1 MPLKELPLS
10 TLEDIVV
17 QIGEAGRRMAEIGAS
32 EGAAGNI
39 SVYAGRSLE
48 VQSVFPLVEEIEL
61 PTAAPAL
68 AGGWLL
74 ATGSGTRLREIY
86 DHPLENLGVVQI
98 EADGTHARLYTAPSR
113 LFTRLTSELNSHLAV
128 HNDQVAATGSRY
140 SALVHAQPL
149 HLTYLSHISR
159 YRDPVELNRRLFRWQ
174 PEMIMIFPQGVAV
187 LPFILPG
194 SAELMRATAAALHT
208 HRLVVWSK
216 HGVMAHSEVSVKR
229 AADLIEYLE
238 TSAHYEVL
246 NLIAGEPA
254 DGLQPDEIRA
264 IARALGI
271 ASPMVGEARGA
282 RRGGEE

>member
-1 MPLKELPLS
+1 MPLEEPPFL
-10 TLEDIVV
+10 TLNDLML

-39 SVYAGRSLE
+39 SVYTDRLLE
-48 VQSVFPLVEEIEL
+48 VRSVFPLVEEIEL
-61 PTAAPAL
+61 PVAAPAL

-86 DHPLENLGVVQI
+86 DHPLGNLGVLQMTP
-98 EADGTHARLYTAPSR
+98 DGMRARLHTAPAR
-113 LFTRLTSELNSHLAV
+113 LFSRLTSELNSHLAV
-128 HNDQVAATGSRY
+128 HNDQVAATGARY

-149 HLTYLSHISR
+149 HLTYLSHIPQ
-159 YRDPVELNRRLFRWQ
+159 YRDPLELNRRLLRWQ
-174 PEMIMIFPQGVAV
+174 PETIMAFPQGIAV

-194 SAELMRATAAALHT
+194 STELMVATVAALHA

-216 HGVMAHSEVSVKR
+216 HGVMAHSDISVKR

-238 TSAHYEVL
+238 TSARYEVL
-246 NLIAGEPA
+246 NLSAGEPA
-254 DGLQPDEIRA
+254 DGLQPDEIRL

-271 ASPMVGEARGA
+271 EQTIF
-282 RRGGEE
+282 

>member
-1 MPLKELPLS
+1 MPLEEPPFL
-10 TLEDIVV
+10 TLDDLML

-39 SVYAGRSLE
+39 SVYTDQMLE
-48 VQSVFPLVEEIEL
+48 VRSVFPLVEEIDL
-61 PTAAPAL
+61 PVAAPAL

-86 DHPLENLGVVQI
+86 DHPLGNLGVLQMTP
-98 EADGTHARLYTAPSR
+98 DGMHARLHTAPSR
-113 LFTRLTSELNSHLAV
+113 LFSRLTSELNSHLAV
-128 HNDQVAATGSRY
+128 HNDQVATAGARY

-149 HLTYLSHISR
+149 HLTYLSHIPR
-159 YRDPVELNRRLFRWQ
+159 YRDPLELNRRLLRWQ
-174 PEMIMIFPQGVAV
+174 PETIMAFPRGIAV

-194 SAELMRATAAALHT
+194 STELMVATVAALHA

-216 HGVMAHSEVSVKR
+216 HGVMAHSDISVKR

-238 TSAHYEVL
+238 TSARYEVL
-246 NLIAGEPA
+246 NLGAGEPA
-254 DGLQPDEIRA
+254 DGLQPDEIRL

-271 ASPMVGEARGA
+271 EQTIF
-282 RRGGEE
+282 

>member
-1 MPLKELPLS
+1 MPLEEPPFL
-10 TLEDIVV
+10 TLDDLML

-39 SVYAGRSLE
+39 SVYTDQMLE
-48 VQSVFPLVEEIEL
+48 VRSVFPLVEEIEL
-61 PTAAPAL
+61 PVAAPAL

-86 DHPLENLGVVQI
+86 DHPLGNLGVLQMTP
-98 EADGTHARLYTAPSR
+98 DGMRARLHTAPSR
-113 LFTRLTSELNSHLAV
+113 LFSRLTSELNSHLAV
-128 HNDQVAATGSRY
+128 HNDQVATTGARY

-149 HLTYLSHISR
+149 HLTYLSHIPR
-159 YRDPVELNRRLFRWQ
+159 YRDPLELNRRLLRWQ
-174 PEMIMIFPQGVAV
+174 PETIMAFPRGIAV

-194 SAELMRATAAALHT
+194 STELMVATVAALHA

-216 HGVMAHSEVSVKR
+216 HGVMAHSDISVKR

-238 TSAHYEVL
+238 TSARYEVL
-246 NLIAGEPA
+246 NLGAGEPA
-254 DGLQPDEIRA
+254 DGLQPDEIRL

-271 ASPMVGEARGA
+271 EQTIF
-282 RRGGEE
+282 

>member
-1 MPLKELPLS
+1 MSLKEPPFP
-10 TLEDIVV
+10 TLEDVML

-39 SVYAGRSLE
+39 SVYAGWLLE
-48 VQSVFPLVEEIEL
+48 VQSVFPLVDEIEL
-61 PTAAPAL
+61 PVVAPAL

-74 ATGSGTRLREIY
+74 ATGSGTRLREVY
-86 DHPLENLGVVQI
+86 DRPLENLGVLHV
-98 EADGTHARLYTAPSR
+98 ASDGRHARLFTAPVR
-113 LFTRLTSELNSHLAV
+113 RFTRLTSELNSHLAV
-128 HNDQVAATGSRY
+128 HNDKAAGTGAQY

-149 HLTYLSHISR
+149 HLTYLSHIPR

-174 PEMIMIFPQGVAV
+174 PETIMTFPQGIAV
-187 LPFILPG
+187 LPFMLPG
-194 SAELMRATAAALHT
+194 SAELMTATATALHT

-216 HGVMAHSEVSVKR
+216 HGVMAHSDVSVKR

-238 TSAHYEVL
+238 TSARYEVL
-246 NLIAGEPA
+246 NLSAGEPA

-271 ASPMVGEARGA
+271 EQTIC
-282 RRGGEE
+282 